1 MIMANVPSHIPQ
13 VAGGMVGPF
22 GRFTDRSL
30 VEIARPVVQGALK
43 DAGLDAA
50 DVQAAFVGNAFGG
63 AIVDQESIMAQV
75 LLAPVGIRGVPMQ
88 TVKNAC
94 SSGSS
99 AAHLAWSTIAYGQY
113 DCVLVLGAE
122 RLTHADK
129 RRSFAALATATDH
142 RSVDESRSVFMDV
155 NAARANRYMERYGAT
170 PRHFAQVA
178 AKNRA
183 HAVMNERASLRTP
196 MTVEEVLNDRVIVAP
211 LTRAMCG
218 GVVDGAACVVLVSP
232 DFARKRGLSQTSRV
246 VASGLVSGLPE
257 GDESGNATARAGQA
271 AYRQA
276 GVDPKDV
283 AVAEVHDASAPQEL
297 FDIEDLMLCGRGE
310 AIRLLEDGDTTLGG
324 RMPVNVSGGLTSR
337 GHPVGATGVAQIVEV
352 HEQLMGRAGARQA
365 GRPKVGLAQMA
376 GGLLGKD
383 SAVATVHI
391 LTV

>member
-1 MIMANVPSHIPQ
+1 MSNAPARVPL
-13 VAGGMVGPF
+13 VAGGMVGAF
-22 GRFTDRSL
+22 GRFTDSSL
-30 VEIARPVVQGALK
+30 VDIARPVVRGALK
-43 DAGLDAA
+43 DAGLDAS

-75 LLAPVGIRGVPMQ
+75 LLTPAGIRGVPMQ

-99 AAHLAWSTIAYGQY
+99 AVHLAWNTIAYGQY

-142 RSVDESRSVFMDV
+142 KNVDENRSVFMDV
-155 NAARANRYMERYGAT
+155 NAARANRYMECYGAT

-178 AKNRA
+178 AKNRS

-196 MTVEEVLNDRVIVAP
+196 ITVDEVLNDRVIVAP

-232 DFARKRGLSQTSRV
+232 DFARKRGLSKTSRI
-246 VASGLVSGLPE
+246 VASGLVSGLSE

-271 AYRQA
+271 AYAQA
-276 GVDPKDV
+276 GIDPKDI

-297 FDIEDLMLCGRGE
+297 FDIEDLMLCGRGK
-310 AIRLLEDGDTTLGG
+310 AIRLLENGDTTLGG

-337 GHPVGATGVAQIVEV
+337 GHPVGATGVAQIVEI
-352 HEQLMGRAGARQA
+352 HEQLMGQAGARQA
-365 GRPKVGLAQMA
+365 GEPKVGLAQMA

>member
-1 MIMANVPSHIPQ
+1 MAKAPTHIPL

-22 GRFTDRSL
+22 DRFTEQSL
-30 VEIARPVVQGALK
+30 VEIAWPVVQGALK
-43 DAGLDAA
+43 DSGIAA
-50 DVQAAFVGNAFGG
+50 TDVQAAFVGNAFGG

-75 LLAPVGIRGVPMQ
+75 LLAPAGIRGVPMQ

-99 AAHLAWSTIAYGQY
+99 AVHLAWSAIAYGQY

-142 RSVDESRSVFMDV
+142 KSVDENRSVFMDV

-170 PRHFAQVA
+170 QRHFAQVA

-196 MTVEEVLNDRVIVAP
+196 ITVDEVLSDRVVVGP

-232 DFARKRGLSQTSRV
+232 DFARKRGLSHTSRI

-271 AYRQA
+271 AYAQA
-276 GVDPKDV
+276 GIDPMEI

-297 FDIEDLMLCGRGE
+297 FDIEDLALCDRGE
-310 AIRLLEDGDTTLGG
+310 AIRLLEDGDTALGG
-324 RMPVNVSGGLTSR
+324 CMPVNVSGGLTSR
-337 GHPVGATGVAQIVEV
+337 GHPVGATGVAQIVEI

-365 GRPKVGLAQMA
+365 GSPKVGLAQMA
-376 GGLLGKD
+376 GGLLGQD